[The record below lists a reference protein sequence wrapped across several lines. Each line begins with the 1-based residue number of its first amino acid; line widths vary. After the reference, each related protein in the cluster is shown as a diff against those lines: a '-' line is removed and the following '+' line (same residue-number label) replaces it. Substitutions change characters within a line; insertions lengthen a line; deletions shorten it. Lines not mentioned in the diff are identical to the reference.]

1 VRRWFIRMF
10 MALSLVLPAAV
21 AWADHPV
28 RLEGLEVTAEGEP
41 SLTVATPA
49 EARRQIEKTAG
60 GVDLVED
67 TEYRDGR
74 ASTLQDAL
82 GYSPGVFVQPRFG
95 AEEARLS
102 IRGSGLQ
109 RTFHLRGI
117 ELLQDGVPLNQA
129 DGGGDFQAVEPLAT
143 RYIEVYRG
151 ANALSHGA
159 ATLGGSI
166 NFVSASGHDAPD
178 WLARLE
184 AGSFGYLRGQAATAG
199 ARGPLD
205 YNFSVSHFG
214 QDGFRE
220 HAVQDTQRLFGNAGW
235 RLRED
240 LETRVYLA
248 YVDTDSELPGS
259 LTRAQLKDDPR
270 QANPA
275 NIAGDQKRDFTLW
288 RLANKT
294 RWRLNAVETL
304 DLSLFY
310 ADKDLFHPIFQVL
323 EIDSEDYG
331 VDARFVSEAP
341 LAGHANRLVVGA
353 RALRGQNLD
362 ARFVNAGGAPGAPTN
377 RLDQT
382 ATHLQLYAENQYGF
396 APGWTGILGA
406 HAVRATRDS
415 RDELITGGVDE
426 SADETYRGF
435 SPRLGL
441 LYEPAAGTQW
451 FANLSRSFEPPSFA
465 ELRRPNGQLNDA
477 QRATT
482 VEVGTRLRR
491 ARYAFELAY
500 YHAWVRDEL
509 LSLTDPPGAP
519 PATLNADRTRHQGL
533 ELGFDW
539 HVAERWNLRS
549 AYLWSDF
556 SFDDDAQYGD
566 NELAGI
572 PPHLLRAEL
581 LYRAPAGWHAGPT
594 LEWSPSDYFIDH
606 RNSFEADG
614 YAVWGLKLGRR
625 ADNGWGW
632 FVEGRNLANRRY
644 AATTGVIEDAGGMDR
659 AQFLPGDGR
668 SVFAGLEWR
677 PPPR

>member
-1 VRRWFIRMF
+1 MRFR
-10 MALSLVLPAAV
+10 LSLLAGLCLAAASTRLP
-21 AWADHPV
+21 ADHPV
-28 RLEGLEVTAEGEP
+28 RLEGLEVRAESEP
-41 SLTVATPA
+41 SLTVATP
-49 EARRQIEKTAG
+49 EQARIEIEKTAG
-60 GVDLVED
+60 GVDLIAD

-74 ASTLQDAL
+74 VSTLPDVL

-102 IRGSGLQ
+102 IRGSGIQ
-109 RTFHLRGI
+109 RSFHLRGI

-129 DGGGDFQAVEPLAT
+129 DGGGDFQAIEPLAT

-151 ANALSHGA
+151 ANALTYGA

-166 NFVSASGHDAPD
+166 NFVSASGHDALD

-184 AGSFGYLRGQAATAG
+184 TGSFGYLRGQAAAAG
-199 ARGPLD
+199 VNGALD
-205 YNFSVSHFG
+205 YNVSLSHFG
-214 QDGFRE
+214 QDGFRD
-220 HAVQDTQRLFGNAGW
+220 HAVQDTQRLFGNLGW
-235 RLRED
+235 RLRDD

-259 LTRAQLKDDPR
+259 LTKAQLKDDPR

-275 NIAGDQKRDFTLW
+275 NLAGDHKRDFTLW
-288 RLANKT
+288 RLASRT
-294 RWRLNAVETL
+294 SWRLNATEQL
-304 DLSLFY
+304 DVSVFY
-310 ADKDLFHPIFQVL
+310 ADKALFHPIFQLL
-323 EIDSEDYG
+323 EVDSEDYG
-331 VDARFVSEAP
+331 ADARFVSDVP
-341 LAGHANRLVVGA
+341 LGGRANRLVVGA

-362 ARFVNAGGAPGAPTN
+362 ARAVNAGGSPGAPTN

-382 ATHLQLYAENQYGF
+382 ATQLQLYAENHYGF
-396 APGWTGILGA
+396 APHWTGIFGA

-415 RDELITGGVDE
+415 RDELVTGGVDE
-426 SADETYRGF
+426 SADETYSGF
-435 SPRLGL
+435 SPRLGV
-441 LYEPAAGTQW
+441 LYEPAAGTQA

-482 VEVGTRLRR
+482 IEIGTRLRR
-491 ARYAFELAY
+491 ERYAFELAY

-519 PATLNADRTRHQGL
+519 PATLNADRTRHQGV

-539 HVAERWNLRS
+539 HVAARWNLRS

-556 SFDDDAQYGD
+556 RFDDDAQYGD
-566 NELAGI
+566 NRLAGI
-572 PPHLLRAEL
+572 PPHLFRAEL

-594 LEWSPSDYFIDH
+594 LEWSPSDYDIDH
-606 RNSFEADG
+606 RNTFEADG
-614 YAVWGLKLGRR
+614 YSVWGLKLGRR
-625 ADNGWGW
+625 ADSGWGW
-632 FVEGRNLANRRY
+632 FVEGRNLADRRY
-644 AATTGVIEDAGGMDR
+644 AASTGVIEDAGGLDR

-677 PPPR
+677 G

>member
-1 VRRWFIRMF
+1 MHHRFRLALVAVAL
-10 MALSLVLPAAV
+10 ALSAAPV
-21 AWADHPV
+21 SADHPV
-28 RLEGLEVTAEGEP
+28 WLEGLEVTAEGEP

-67 TEYRDGR
+67 REYRDGR
-74 ASTLQDAL
+74 VSTLQDAL

-102 IRGSGLQ
+102 IRGSGIQ

-129 DGGGDFQAVEPLAT
+129 DGGSDFQAVEPLAT

-166 NFVSASGHDAPD
+166 NFVTASGHDAPD

-199 ARGPLD
+199 VDDRLD
-205 YNFSVSHFG
+205 YTLSLSHFS

-248 YVDTDSELPGS
+248 YVDTESELPGS
-259 LTRAQLKDDPR
+259 LTKAQLQDDPR

-294 RWRLNAVETL
+294 RWRLNAAETL
-304 DLSLFY
+304 ELSVFY

-323 EIDSEDYG
+323 EVDSEDYG
-331 VDARFVSEAP
+331 VDVRFVSEAP
-341 LAGHANRLVVGA
+341 LYRHGNRLVVGA

-362 ARFVNAGGAPGAPTN
+362 ARFANVGGALGAPTN

-382 ATHLQLYAENQYGF
+382 ATHLQLYAENQYAF
-396 APGWTGILGA
+396 VPGWTGIVGA
-406 HAVRATRDS
+406 HAVRAARDS

-441 LYEPAAGTQW
+441 LYEPAAGTQL

-465 ELRRPNGQLNDA
+465 ELRRPDGRLNDA

-482 VEVGTRLRR
+482 VEVGTRLLRP
-491 ARYAFELAY
+491 RYAFELAY
-500 YHAWVRDEL
+500 YQTWVRDEL

-539 HVAERWNLRS
+539 HVAAHWNLRS

-556 SFDDDAQYGD
+556 RFDDDAQYGD

-594 LEWSPSDYFIDH
+594 LEWSPSDYYIDH

-614 YAVWGLKLGRR
+614 YTVWGLKLGRR
-625 ADNGWGW
+625 SESGWGW
-632 FVEGRNLANRRY
+632 FVEGRNLTDRRY
-644 AATTGVIEDAGGMDR
+644 AATTGVIEDAGGLDR

-668 SVFAGLEWR
+668 SFFAGLEWR
-677 PPPR
+677 S